1 MKKIIN
7 SLFFKATL
15 FCSMFVAFHTVLLA
29 QGATVEVNGQDV
41 GSWFGRNWMWIA
53 GVIVLLLII
62 ILAGGSS
69 RRNSRTTVVTDRNG
83 EVRRTTTTTSEVE

>member
-1 MKKIIN
+1 
-7 SLFFKATL
+7 
-15 FCSMFVAFHTVLLA
+15 MFVAFHTVLLA

-53 GVIVLLLII
+53 GLVVLLLII

-69 RRNSRTTVVTDRNG
+69 RRRNSRTTVVTDRNG
-83 EVRRTTTTTSEVE
+83 EVRRSTTTTTEVE